1 MSRRRRAS
9 WILFVVFLILFV
21 DERCMWMEKRA
32 DSSELQLPSASGEAE
47 ELPVKL
53 EADFAPLKEAGT
65 TDPAD
70 KSDLDPHHDES
81 LRAQEAFELATE
93 AAAAGDEEG
102 AVRQYL
108 KASNLAEAAREWYL
122 AAVSCQRVGDFLQN
136 ERPPEDLERAF
147 RMYRRAVA
155 AYEQCG
161 LFDEARRLSYRLMS
175 LKMRRARQLRL
186 PLLVRVELVLY
197 WAAAGFGYRPL
208 RVVGSAVAVVTAYAL
223 LYWATGGVVTSGGT
237 PRHAEFWECVYFS
250 GITFATVGYGDFIPA
265 PHMRL
270 LALTEGALGVFTM
283 GFFVVVL
290 ANQLRH

>member
-1 MSRRRRAS
+1 
-9 WILFVVFLILFV
+9 
-21 DERCMWMEKRA
+21 MEKPA
-32 DSSELQLPSASGEAE
+32 DSPQPPLSPASGEIE
-47 ELPVKL
+47 ELPVTL
-53 EADFAPLKEAGT
+53 EADFAPLKDAGT
-65 TDPAD
+65 TDLD
-70 KSDLDPHHDES
+70 DQSDAEPHHDES
-81 LRAQEAFELATE
+81 LRAQEAFELAAQ
-93 AAAAGDEEG
+93 AAAVGDEER

-161 LFDEARRLSYRLMS
+161 LFDEARRLSYRLMG

-186 PLLVRVELVLY
+186 SLLVRIELALY

-208 RVVGSAVAVVTAYAL
+208 RVIGSAVSVVTAYAL
-223 LYWATGGVVTSGGT
+223 LYWATEGVVTAGGT
-237 PRHAEFWECVYFS
+237 PRHAGFWECVYFS

-270 LALTEGALGVFTM
+270 VALTEGALGVFAM

-290 ANQLRH
+290 AKRLRH